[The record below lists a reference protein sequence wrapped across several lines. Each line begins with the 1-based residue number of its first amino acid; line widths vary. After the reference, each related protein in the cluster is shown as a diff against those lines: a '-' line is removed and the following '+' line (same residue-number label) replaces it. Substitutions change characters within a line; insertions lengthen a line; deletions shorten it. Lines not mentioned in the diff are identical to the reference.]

1 MLSWSVD
8 SISLQRCI
16 WHSHIV
22 LIKYLICFEKQVAN
36 NNNSWVAMMFLAFSD
51 YVPSLDLKPSVRNS
65 ICLAL
70 EEFSDQL
77 LGVHVLATYVTCS
90 NIFEMSQSLCHLHI
104 YPSQDSLW
112 IFPRA
117 SFLTRFIFMIW
128 RSLLG
133 QDGAADTWYVV
144 SDKSFL

>member
-1 MLSWSVD
+1 
-8 SISLQRCI
+8 
-16 WHSHIV
+16 
-22 LIKYLICFEKQVAN
+22 
-36 NNNSWVAMMFLAFSD
+36 MMFLAFSD
-51 YVPSLDLKPSVRNS
+51 YVPSLDLRPSVRNS

-77 LGVHVLATYVTCS
+77 LGVHVLVAYVTCS

-112 IFPRA
+112 IFPTA
-117 SFLTRFIFMIW
+117 SSLTRFTFMIW
-128 RSLLG
+128 RYLLG

>member
-1 MLSWSVD
+1 M
-8 SISLQRCI
+8 
-16 WHSHIV
+16 
-22 LIKYLICFEKQVAN
+22 LIKYLVCFEKQEAN
-36 NNNSWVAMMFLAFSD
+36 NNNPCVAMMFLAFSE
-51 YVPSLDLKPSVRNS
+51 YVPSLDLRPSVRNS

-77 LGVHVLATYVTCS
+77 LGVHVAYVTCS

-112 IFPRA
+112 IFPTA
-117 SFLTRFIFMIW
+117 SSLTRFTFMIW
-128 RSLLG
+128 RYSLG